1 MEEQPTQDE
10 LDRATEDSNDML
22 QSDLETLNVNVWFN
36 KLESRLQ
43 YALVKE
49 NVKEGFMQYK
59 MLVLHAE
66 LLAIASNKINQ
77 EEYDKEV
84 KDLVKKIDEH
94 EEETLR
100 LMKISMI
107 KYQVILKQ
115 LLTLKKS
122 NMNLTY

>member
-1 MEEQPTQDE
+1 MEKQPTQDE